1 MWKTQKLTTMRLW
14 CASNKKYDVSG
25 PPCRRTRTATTGNCD
40 GEVAHEVTL
49 TTAHVPGDDCS
60 AYVFTKDRLDVS
72 AIDDARESLA
82 CIHDDIF
89 TYEEAARL
97 CGTNVST
104 SKRSPRSHF
113 VDERF
118 EAALDDQKCVP
129 AWARHDQVLAA
140 VCAQASIDVST
151 IFGPQGSRS
160 IDIAAC
166 FESSLTKRKKRKHRP
181 SGDDL
186 HVVIIAADDLPR
198 TNDAGPLEKGS
209 RYEVVMSGL
218 EAFDGLC
225 RHYAAY
231 HTLHQSKLAFK
242 LASGEPD
249 LCLSD
254 TPFKIGAILDL
265 TIYSCSK

>member
-1 MWKTQKLTTMRLW
+1 MMRLW
-14 CASNKKYDVSG
+14 CASNQKYGTSG
-25 PPCRRTRTATTGNCD
+25 PPCRRFRSATTCDFD

-49 TTAHVPGDDCS
+49 TAAHVPSDGGS
-60 AYVFTKDRLDVS
+60 ASAITQDRLHVS

-82 CIHDDIF
+82 CNHDDLF
-89 TYEEAARL
+89 TYEEAERL

-113 VDERF
+113 VDDQI
-118 EAALDDQKCVP
+118 EAALDERKCVP
-129 AWARHDQVLAA
+129 AWARHEQVLAA

-198 TNDAGPLEKGS
+198 TNDAGPLKKGS

-225 RHYAAY
+225 RHYAAC

-242 LASGEPD
+242 LAYGEPD